1 MFKPA
6 ALEEEQIFA
15 AGIASFVEKLR
26 RERKLSSE
34 PAPIQ
39 PTISVGDIVLV
50 PVLSFDKKNGEREL
64 PRVRARVVYVGE
76 KFIVVNMGKYRS
88 SFAYSDIAL
97 CE

>member
-1 MFKPA
+1 MSHT

-15 AGIASFVEKLR
+15 AGVVSFIEKLR
-26 RERKLSSE
+26 EERKLPSE
-34 PAPIQ
+34 PVPIQ
-39 PTISVGDIVLV
+39 PTISVGDIVLI
-50 PVLSFDKKNGEREL
+50 PVLSFDKKKGERVL
-64 PRVRARVVYVGE
+64 PKVRARVVYVGE